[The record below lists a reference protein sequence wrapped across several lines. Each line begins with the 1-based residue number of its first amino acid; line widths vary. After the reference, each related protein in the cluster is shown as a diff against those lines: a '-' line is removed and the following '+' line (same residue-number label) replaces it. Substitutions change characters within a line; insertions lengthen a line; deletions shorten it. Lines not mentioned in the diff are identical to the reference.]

1 MKDHY
6 GRRINY
12 MRISVTD
19 LCNLRCVYCMP
30 EEGVQKHLH
39 KTNMSFEEIISLVK
53 AGTQVGIDKIRLTG
67 GEPLVRNGIVE
78 LVQAVGQIEGIKD
91 LAMTTNG
98 ILLPKYAKDL
108 KNAGLNRVNISL
120 DTFDEKKY
128 HQITRWG
135 NLDDV
140 MAGIE
145 AAMAV
150 GMNPIKI
157 NTVLIKGFND
167 DEIEKFVNFTIE
179 NPVDVRFIELM
190 PLGESSNY
198 AQNKYLSNAE
208 VLKQIPELMAVLE
221 PEKTG
226 PAEYYQVPG
235 AKGRVGLIN
244 PISKHFCSEC
254 NRIRVTTDGK
264 IKPCLHS
271 DFEIDILKLREEGLT
286 YLQIL
291 EKAIGAKPE
300 RHLLEDNEKQMVR
313 NMNEIGG

>member
-39 KTNMSFEEIISLVK
+39 QKNMSFEEIIALIK
-53 AGTQVGIDKIRLTG
+53 AGTQLGIDKIRLTG

-78 LVQAVGQIEGIKD
+78 LVQAIGQIEGIKD
-91 LAMTTNG
+91 LTMTTNG

-135 NLDDV
+135 KLGDV

-150 GMNPIKI
+150 GMSPIKI
-157 NTVLIKGFND
+157 NTVLINGFND
-167 DEIEKFVNFTIE
+167 DEIKKFVNFTIE

-198 AQNKYLSNAE
+198 AQNKYISNAE
-208 VLKQIPELMAVLE
+208 VLKAVPELLAVLE

-226 PAEYYQVPG
+226 PAEYYQLSG

>member
-1 MKDHY
+1 
-6 GRRINY
+6 
-12 MRISVTD
+12 
-19 LCNLRCVYCMP
+19 
-30 EEGVQKHLH
+30 
-39 KTNMSFEEIISLVK
+39 
-53 AGTQVGIDKIRLTG
+53 
-67 GEPLVRNGIVE
+67 
-78 LVQAVGQIEGIKD
+78 
-91 LAMTTNG
+91 
-98 ILLPKYAKDL
+98 
-108 KNAGLNRVNISL
+108 
-120 DTFDEKKY
+120 
-128 HQITRWG
+128 
-135 NLDDV
+135 

-198 AQNKYLSNAE
+198 AQNKYLSNVE

-271 DFEIDILKLREEGLT
+271 YFEIDILKLREEGLT

>member
-1 MKDHY
+1 MNDQY

-30 EEGVQKHLH
+30 EEGVEKHIH
-39 KTNMSFEEIISLVK
+39 KKNMSFEEIVSLIK
-53 AGTQVGIDKIRLTG
+53 AGTQLGINKIRLTG

-78 LVQAVGQIEGIKD
+78 LVQAIGQIEGIND
-91 LAMTTNG
+91 LTMTTNG
-98 ILLPKYAKDL
+98 ILLPKYAQAL

-120 DTFDEKKY
+120 DTFDEEKY

-135 NLDDV
+135 KLEDV

-150 GMNPIKI
+150 GMHPIKI

-167 DEIEKFVNFTIE
+167 DEIEKFVNFTIK

-198 AQNKYLSNAE
+198 AQNQYLSNAE
-208 VLKQIPELMAVLE
+208 VLKRHPQLMPVIE

-226 PAEYYQVPG
+226 PAEYYQLPG

-271 DFEIDILKLREEGLT
+271 DYEIDIPKLKKEGLT
-286 YLQIL
+286 DLQIL

-300 RHLLEDNEKQMVR
+300 RHLLENNEKQMVR

>member
-6 GRRINY
+6 GRKINY

-30 EEGVQKHLH
+30 EEGIQKHQH
-39 KTNMSFEEIISLVK
+39 QKNMSFEEIISLIK
-53 AGTQVGIDKIRLTG
+53 AGTQLGIDKIRLTG
-67 GEPLVRNGIVE
+67 GEPMVRNGIVE
-78 LVQAVGQIEGIKD
+78 LVEAIGQIEGIRD
-91 LAMTTNG
+91 LTMTTNG

-135 NLDDV
+135 KLDDV

-145 AAMAV
+145 AALAV
-150 GMNPIKI
+150 GMKPIKI
-157 NTVLIKGFND
+157 NTVLINGFND
-167 DEIEKFVNFTIE
+167 DEIDQFVNFTIE

-198 AQNKYLSNAE
+198 AENKYLSNAE
-208 VLKQIPELMAVLE
+208 VLKRVPELMAVLE

-226 PAEYYQVPG
+226 PAEYYQLPG
-235 AKGRVGLIN
+235 ARGRVGLIN

-271 DFEIDILKLREEGLT
+271 DNEIDILKLRDQGLT

-300 RHLLEDNEKQMVR
+300 RHMLEDNEKQMVR

>member
-78 LVQAVGQIEGIKD
+78 LVQAIGQIEGIKD
-91 LAMTTNG
+91 LTMTTNG

-135 NLDDV
+135 NLDNV

-198 AQNKYLSNAE
+198 AQNKYISNAE
-208 VLKQIPELMAVLE
+208 VLKKMPELVAVLE

-226 PAEYYQVPG
+226 PAEYYQLPG

>member
-1 MKDHY
+1 
-6 GRRINY
+6 
-12 MRISVTD
+12 
-19 LCNLRCVYCMP
+19 MP

-39 KTNMSFEEIISLVK
+39 KKNMSFEEIISLIK
-53 AGTQVGIDKIRLTG
+53 AGTQLGIDKIRLTG

-78 LVQAVGQIEGIKD
+78 LVKAIGQIDGIND
-91 LAMTTNG
+91 LTMTTNG

-135 NLDDV
+135 NLDNV

-198 AQNKYLSNAE
+198 AQNKYLSNVE